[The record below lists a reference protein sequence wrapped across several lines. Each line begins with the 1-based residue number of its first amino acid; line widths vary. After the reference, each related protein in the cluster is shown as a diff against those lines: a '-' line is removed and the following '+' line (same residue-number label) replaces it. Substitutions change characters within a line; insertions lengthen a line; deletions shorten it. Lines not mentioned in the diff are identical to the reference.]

1 MSKKQE
7 YLTESYYYILLCL
20 YKGLNY
26 GYGIMQEAIKLLNNI
41 VKIGSGTMYTA
52 VSKMIKKDSDTA
64 NEEDDR
70 RRTYEITLDG
80 RNILLQE
87 IERLKEIFEDLGW
100 KYINLTYNGW
110 NYFRKNITRTTMQ
123 VNMKYIYIDYSSCR
137 SMLSIRCKLGK
148 VIFVISIIIALLYT
162 FLAIRN
168 TDIIIGIEIVLF
180 LGLFIW
186 IKRGLEK
193 MEEK

>member
-26 GYGIMQEAIKLLNNI
+26 GYCIMQEAIKLLNNI

-87 IERLKEIFEDLGW
+87 IERLKEIFEDLEKIW
-100 KYINLTYNGW
+100 REQRCKWIW
-110 NYFRKNITRTTMQ
+110 N
-123 VNMKYIYIDYSSCR
+123 IYIDYSSYR

-180 LGLFIW
+180 WGLFIW